1 MSSLRLSISQAYA
14 DIPTPIIEDKNLMI
28 ESGLKNFAF
37 PGLYS
42 IILRKQGSFK
52 TRLFVFDNN
61 ESLGKCLVPLHS
73 HKYIDQFT
81 HLFGSVT
88 DYCYVLNER
97 DGVICEAY
105 NYARLCDENKNGLV
119 KLNEQKV
126 LQLDKVF
133 TDRNHIIEA
142 QHFHTVAI
150 HKPQTAW
157 IINELEY
164 NDLYDPSN
172 VCYLL
177 PSMKVQSTP
186 TEKMSAEDFHH
197 VDTILR
203 THGYTLGLLK

>member
-14 DIPTPIIEDKNLMI
+14 GIPTPIIGDKNLMI

-42 IILRKQGSFK
+42 IILKKQGSFK

-61 ESLGKCLVPLHS
+61 DSLGKCLVPLHS
-73 HKYIDQFT
+73 HKYVDQFT
-81 HLFGSVT
+81 HLFGSAT
-88 DYCYVLNER
+88 DYCYVLNDR
-97 DGVICEAY
+97 DGVICESY
-105 NYARLCDENKNGLV
+105 KYARLCDENQNGLV
-119 KLNEQKV
+119 KLKEQKV

-150 HKPQTAW
+150 HKPETAW
-157 IINELEY
+157 IINELEF

-177 PSMKVQSTP
+177 PTMNTQSFET
-186 TEKMSAEDFHH
+186 TKMTREDFL
-197 VDTILR
+197 VVEKILNR
-203 THGYTLGLLK
+203 NHYSLGIF

>member
-1 MSSLRLSISQAYA
+1 MSSILLSISEAYSG
-14 DIPTPIIEDKNLMI
+14 IPTPIVGDKALI
-28 ESGLKNFAF
+28 TATGLKNFAF

-42 IILRKQGSFK
+42 IVLKKQGSFK

-61 ESLGKCLVPLHS
+61 DSLGKCLVPIHA

-88 DYCYVLNER
+88 DYCYVPNER
-97 DGVICEAY
+97 DGVICESY
-105 NYARLCDENKNGLV
+105 NYARLCDENQNGLV

-126 LQLDKVF
+126 LQLDKVY
-133 TDRNHIIEA
+133 TDQSHIIEA

-150 HKPQTAW
+150 HKPETAW
-157 IINELEY
+157 IITELEY

-177 PSMKVQSTP
+177 PTMDVQSFET
-186 TEKMSAEDFHH
+186 TKMSVEDFKI
-197 VDTILR
+197 VENILNR
-203 THGYTLGLLK
+203 NHYSLGIF